1 MEQSRIDRISE
12 LSRIARERVLTEEE
26 LKERAELRAEYI
38 AAVKKNLEGQLEGL
52 RYAPEK
58 K

>member
-1 MEQSRIDRISE
+1 MEKSRIERISE

-38 AAVKKNLEGQLEGL
+38 AAVK
-52 RYAPEK
+52 
-58 K
+58 